1 MPCFDGVRGGVC
13 ISEPSCT
20 AVVAGPPLSVVAA
33 CVSIFAIGVSVSVS
47 VSAAAVV
54 VVVVADSD
62 SFATAGASKDVRIE
76 G

>member
-1 MPCFDGVRGGVC
+1 MRGGVC

-47 VSAAAVV
+47 VSAAVVVV
-54 VVVVADSD
+54 VVVVADSV

>member
-1 MPCFDGVRGGVC
+1 MRGGVC

-47 VSAAAVV
+47 VSAAVV
-54 VVVVADSD
+54 VVVVADSV